1 MTILATIVVLGVL
14 IFVHELGHFMAAKS
28 VGIEVQ
34 RFSIGLGPTMF
45 GFRRGETEYVI
56 SWVPLGGYV
65 KMGGM
70 DDEMIGLEGA
80 PVEEEREER
89 EVADQPRQPR
99 SSDFDAKPIWART
112 LVISAGVIMNMLFA
126 FVVYTGVNARW
137 GLQELAEHRVGRVVP
152 ELLPPGAE
160 ALSELP
166 SGARLVSIGGVQVN
180 HAGDVRD
187 GFLEAPAG
195 PLAIVTDEPRIEVEI
210 DLTSDPQERVRILQ
224 DGLLLWVDAEA
235 GLLVPGD
242 PAARS
247 GMEAGDRMLVAG
259 GVPITNWWDFVDVV
273 EAHPDI
279 PMEVTLERE
288 GRSLTLSVTP
298 EATQE
303 EDPVTGETV
312 TVGKVGING
321 LAGEL
326 VYRDV
331 SLTQAVQ
338 LGYAETVGMTGL
350 LLDFLGGLV
359 TGRESPREVGSI
371 LTIGSIAGQ
380 AAELGLETFLRF
392 MALLSVNLAVLNLL
406 PIPILDGGHLVFLG
420 IEAVRGKA
428 LSLQQRLKWSQLGF
442 VILMGI
448 MIWALSNDV
457 LRLWGI

>member
-1 MTILATIVVLGVL
+1 VTILATIVVLGVL

-321 LAGEL
+321 PVGEL

-359 TGRESPREVGSI
+359 TGRESPKQVGSI

-380 AAELGLETFLRF
+380 AAGLGIETFLRF